1 MDEQERDQLRADL
14 KIGQH
19 CGVEVTLANAGH
31 LVSQAYCSALP
42 VAYSHYPEDLWE
54 PFARLVLEAAYEAT
68 LCAAVVNANTTGNR
82 TVLLT
87 LLGGGAFG
95 NRIGW
100 ILDALDRAISL
111 FEQAA
116 LDVAIVSYGRSD
128 ADVQQFLKSR

>member
-1 MDEQERDQLRADL
+1 M
-14 KIGQH
+14 
-19 CGVEVTLANAGH
+19 
-31 LVSQAYCSALP
+31 
-42 VAYSHYPEDLWE
+42 
-54 PFARLVLEAAYEAT
+54 
-68 LCAAVVNANTTGNR
+68 
-82 TVLLT
+82 T